1 MKKQEKIEAK
11 FDEMIAEVNVD
22 EAIPYV
28 MTNSFNIDDIIMH
41 PQFGIGKVLSF
52 ISPNKMQ
59 VVFRE
64 CEKIMICVL
73 QNENDVWLL

>member
-1 MKKQEKIEAK
+1 MKKQKKIEAK
-11 FDEMIAEVNVD
+11 FDEMMAEVNVD

-28 MTNSFNIDDIIMH
+28 MTNSFNIGDIIMH
-41 PQFGIGKVLSF
+41 PKFGVGKVLSF

-64 CEKIMICVL
+64 CERIMICVL
-73 QNENDVWLL
+73 KNEYDV